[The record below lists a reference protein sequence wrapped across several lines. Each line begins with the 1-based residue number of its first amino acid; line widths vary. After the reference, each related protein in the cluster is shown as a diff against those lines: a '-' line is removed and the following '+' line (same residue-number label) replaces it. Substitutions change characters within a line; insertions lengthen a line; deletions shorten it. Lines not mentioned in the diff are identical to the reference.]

1 MARRKKVSAVQPL
14 LLSIPEVAIQLGVC
28 RQTVYNLMYYKG
40 LPSIQLGGIRRIH
53 PESLQKWLK
62 ECQEPHSWS

>member
-1 MARRKKVSAVQPL
+1 MARRKKVSVAQPL

-28 RQTVYNLMYYKG
+28 RQTVYNLIYYKR

-62 ECQEPHSWS
+62 ECEQQNA